1 MKKYF
6 YAVVSGSSYFLPQI
20 ALAQIRTF
28 PWNSPPLN
36 AASFISL
43 ALGFAQ
49 WLYVIAGIV
58 MGITLI
64 WSGLTYMSAGADAA
78 KVGKAKSIFKNGV
91 LGALIFFAVGT
102 IINTIELLARDP
114 GNFF

>member
-6 YAVVSGSSYFLPQI
+6 YVVVAASVNLLPGV
-20 ALAQIRTF
+20 AMAQIRAF

-36 AASFISL
+36 ANSFVDL

-49 WLYVIAGIV
+49 WLYIIAGIV

-64 WSGLTYMSAGADAA
+64 WSGLTYMSAGADSS
-78 KVGKAKSIFKNGV
+78 KVNTAKSILKNGII
-91 LGALIFFAVGT
+91 GALIFFAVGT

-114 GNFF
+114 GSFF